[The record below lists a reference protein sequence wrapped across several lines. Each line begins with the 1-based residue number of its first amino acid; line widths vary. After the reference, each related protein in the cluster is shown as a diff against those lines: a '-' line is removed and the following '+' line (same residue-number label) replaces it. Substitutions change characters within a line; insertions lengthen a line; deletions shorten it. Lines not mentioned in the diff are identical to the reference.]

1 MRRSKIVEMNTRIIS
16 HEFDYFAPK
25 TIQETL
31 ILLDQY
37 GPEAKIVAGGTDLV
51 SQMKMGKRTPAYL
64 IDIKRI
70 KELQY
75 IAGDRVL
82 RIGAGNNFRTV
93 MNFLSASVSYAGLY
107 EAIRSIGKTQVLNM
121 ATIGGNLCN
130 GSPKADTAPP
140 LLTYDARIKLV
151 SLKGER
157 ILALKDFHS
166 GPNRTVMEADE
177 LMTEIQLDRLP
188 EGASSAFE
196 KKARVGADISKITC
210 AVMVVRDGDVCRS
223 CRIALGAVAPVPM
236 RALQAEAMMTG
247 KIVNDGLTDETGQKV
262 AQEINPPARGR
273 THPAYRRHLAAVMFK
288 DGFKRAWQR
297 AGGDK

>member
-1 MRRSKIVEMNTRIIS
+1 MEMNTRIIS
-16 HEFDYFAPK
+16 HEFEYFAPK

-31 ILLDQY
+31 TLLDQY
-37 GPEAKIVAGGTDLV
+37 GSEAKIIAGGTDLV
-51 SQMKMGKRTPAYL
+51 SQMKMGKRTPAYI

-70 KELQY
+70 KELQH
-75 IAGDRVL
+75 IAGDTVL
-82 RIGAGNNFRTV
+82 KIGTGNNFRTV
-93 MNFLSASVSYAGLY
+93 MNFLAASMPYAGLY

-151 SLKGER
+151 RLDGER

-166 GPNRTVMEADE
+166 GPNRTIMEANE
-177 LMTEIQLDRLP
+177 LMTEILLDRLP
-188 EGASSAFE
+188 EGTSSAFE

-210 AVMVVRDGDVCRS
+210 AVTVVRDGDVCKS
-223 CRIALGAVAPVPM
+223 CRIALGAAAPVPM
-236 RALQAEAMMTG
+236 RAFKAEGMMTG
-247 KIVNDGLTDETGQKV
+247 KPVNDALTEETSQQV
-262 AQEINPPARGR
+262 AQEINPPTAGR
-273 THPAYRRHLAAVMFK
+273 THPEYRRHLAGVMFK
-288 DGFKRAWQR
+288 DGFRRAWQR

>member
-1 MRRSKIVEMNTRIIS
+1 VEMNTRIIS
-16 HEFDYFAPK
+16 HEFEYFAPNS
-25 TIQETL
+25 IQETL
-31 ILLDQY
+31 TLLDQH
-37 GPEAKIVAGGTDLV
+37 GSEAKIIAGGTDLV
-51 SQMKMGKRTPAYL
+51 SQMKMGKRTPAYI

-75 IAGDRVL
+75 IAGDMVL
-82 RIGAGNNFRTV
+82 KIGAGNNLRGV
-93 MNFLSASVSYAGLY
+93 MNFFLPASVPYAGLY

-166 GPNRTVMEADE
+166 GPNRTIMEANE
-177 LMTEIQLDRLP
+177 LMTEIQLDKLP
-188 EGASSAFE
+188 KGTSSAFE

-210 AVMVVRDGDVCRS
+210 AVTVVRDGDVCRS
-223 CRIALGAVAPVPM
+223 CRIALGAAAPVPM
-236 RALQAEAMMTG
+236 RAFQAESMLTG
-247 KIVNDGLTDETGQKV
+247 KIMNDALTEETSQQV
-262 AQEINPPARGR
+262 AQEINPPTVGR
-273 THPAYRRHLAAVMFK
+273 THPEYRRHLAAVMFK
-288 DGFKRAWQR
+288 DGFRRAWQQ
-297 AGGDK
+297 AGGGK

>member
-1 MRRSKIVEMNTRIIS
+1 MNTRIIA
-16 HEFDYFAPK
+16 HEFEYFAPK
-25 TIQETL
+25 TIREAL
-31 ILLDQY
+31 ILLERY
-37 GPEAKIVAGGTDLV
+37 GSEAKIIAGGTDLV
-51 SQMKMGKRTPAYL
+51 SQMKMGKRTPAYI

-75 IAGDRVL
+75 MAGDKGL
-82 RIGAGNNFRTV
+82 KIGAGNNFRTV
-93 MNFLSASVSYAGLY
+93 MNFLAASVPYAGLY

-151 SLKGER
+151 CLDGER

-166 GPNRTVMEADE
+166 GPNRTIMEANE

-188 EGASSAFE
+188 EGSSSAFE

-210 AVMVVRDGDVCRS
+210 AVTVARDGDVCRS
-223 CRIALGAVAPVPM
+223 CRIALGAAAPVPM
-236 RALQAEAMMTG
+236 RAFQAEGMLTG
-247 KIVNDGLTDETGQKV
+247 KTVNNPLIEKTSQQV
-262 AQEINPPARGR
+262 AQEINPPTSGR
-273 THPAYRRHLAAVMFK
+273 TDPKYRRRLAAIMFK
-288 DGFKRAWQR
+288 DGFRRAWQR
-297 AGGDK
+297 AGGDKE